1 MKLLSIPVY
10 DEYKTSAKPY
20 SKRKAAPD
28 RSVNRQL
35 MSGAAQLLWGDDGS
49 IGLRSPLALAQGVIG
64 SKRNTPK
71 KRRMYRVHTP
81 ARRLAFQFSP
91 AV

>member
-1 MKLLSIPVY
+1 
-10 DEYKTSAKPY
+10 
-20 SKRKAAPD
+20 
-28 RSVNRQL
+28 

-49 IGLRSPLALAQGVIG
+49 IGLRSPLALAHNGETELPEYVMYFLGANARMRETLAQGVIG